1 MLRYV
6 VVVILLLLSG
16 APALPAP
23 VAGEFA
29 PSYFDGDGD
38 GVDERLA
45 PLLAQGAA
53 VDIFLVF
60 DVAPGAEQRRA
71 LASLGLEP
79 SYESHYLPVWQLD
92 GVPAYK
98 VGWLTTLP
106 GLRLVEWQAIY
117 YPLLSTS
124 VPAVKAR
131 DSSTYDD
138 VAWDRGLQGAGVNIA
153 ILDTGVDNEHE
164 TFEGRFIAGVDC
176 VGGCNDYTTEEDSGG
191 DPDDRNGHGTHTAS
205 TALGTGGETDDDGDG
220 EPDYM
225 GVAPEARLVDVKVMT
240 DLGAGGNVLQGIE
253 WCTDHA

>member
-1 MLRYV
+1 MPPHFYYACDPVPTVLRYV
-6 VVVILLLLSG
+6 VVVMLLLLSG

-38 GVDERLA
+38 GVDDRLA
-45 PLLAQGAA
+45 PLLAQGTAIN
-53 VDIFLVF
+53 IFLVF

-92 GVPAYK
+92 GVPAHK
-98 VGWLTTLP
+98 VGWLTALP

-131 DSSTYDD
+131 DSSPYDD
-138 VAWDRGLQGAGVNIA
+138 VAWDRGLR
-153 ILDTGVDNEHE
+153 
-164 TFEGRFIAGVDC
+164 GRG
-176 VGGCNDYTTEEDSGG
+176 
-191 DPDDRNGHGTHTAS
+191 S
-205 TALGTGGETDDDGDG
+205 TSPSSTPA
-220 EPDYM
+220 
-225 GVAPEARLVDVKVMT
+225 
-240 DLGAGGNVLQGIE
+240 
-253 WCTDHA
+253 